1 MCRFTDADGNH
12 LRRHGV
18 PFPMRAPRFSVV
30 AAVAVLIALL
40 ASACSTGDTTDSSSG
55 ASGADAGSSDTTTT
69 GAPNAP
75 TLADFP
81 PAPSAPTTTELA
93 PEVRA
98 DLENLFLSLT
108 GEVDRAALTRLGET
122 GDPRLAWLFM
132 DILRFV
138 PPGTVLSDT
147 LVRAFENAT
156 GTRLEGGRSDWGTG
170 TDYLLAWDTPAP
182 PDYVEFKRIIFQLI
196 EPAWQ
201 PFFEDDDAD
210 IDWRWVSWGGVLID
224 DRPLDQTTF
233 GCPEGCI
240 PALNDPGLV
249 RAGTDDDWLDDE
261 RIVFGIEV
269 NGEAIAFPKNIMEIH
284 EMVNMT
290 VGGRRIGM
298 PYCTLCG
305 SAQAYF
311 TDILDELPDDA
322 ALGAL
327 DGQSSLELRT
337 SGLLSRSNK
346 VMYEFHTRSVFDTFT
361 GAAVSGP
368 LQDTGLVLEQISVIT
383 TTWADWKAEHPD
395 SLLIARDGGIGRF
408 YDDDPLGGRD
418 DNGPIFPIGTVDPRL
433 DTQAPVVGVITA
445 DGDAI
450 AFPVG
455 FVAETLDNGGEV
467 TFDGI
472 TIQAAAGGY
481 VAADADGNE
490 IATHQAF
497 WFAWSQFHPGTAL
510 WLG

>member
-1 MCRFTDADGNH
+1 
-12 LRRHGV
+12 
-18 PFPMRAPRFSVV
+18 MRIPRLSSL
-30 AAVAVLIALL
+30 AAVIVLLALL
-40 ASACSTGDTTDSSSG
+40 AAACGGDSSPSEPAG
-55 ASGADAGSSDTTTT
+55 GTADTDDGSSASDSADTTTT

-81 PAPSAPTTTELA
+81 PAPDVPTTDELP
-93 PEVRA
+93 PEVLE
-98 DLENLFLSLT
+98 DLGSLFLSLT
-108 GEVDRAALTRLGET
+108 GEVDRAALSRLGES
-122 GDPRLAWLFM
+122 GDARLAWLFM

-138 PPGTVLSDT
+138 PPGTVLSDS
-147 LVRAFENAT
+147 LVAAFENVT
-156 GTRLEGGRSDWGTG
+156 GTQLEGGRSDWGAG

-182 PDYVEFKRIIFQLI
+182 PDYVQFKRIVFELI
-196 EPAWQ
+196 EPAWR

-224 DRPLDQTTF
+224 DRPLDQTDF

-240 PALNDPGLV
+240 PALNDPPLV
-249 RAGTDDDWLDDE
+249 QAGTEADWLDDD
-261 RIVFGIEV
+261 RIVFGIEID
-269 NGEAIAFPKNIMEIH
+269 GEAVAFPRNMMEVH

-290 VGGRRIGM
+290 VAGRRIGM

-311 TDILDELPDDA
+311 TDVLDQLPDDDTLA
-322 ALGAL
+322 AL

-395 SLLIARDGGIGRF
+395 SSLLARDGGIGRI
-408 YDDDPLGGRD
+408 YDENPLGGRD

-433 DTQAPVVGVITA
+433 DVQAPVIGVITD
-445 DGDAI
+445 DGSAI
-450 AFPVG
+450 AFPV
-455 FVAETLDNGGEV
+455 ALAEETLDNGGAV
-467 TFDGI
+467 TLDGI
-472 TIQAAAGGY
+472 SVQATGGGF
-481 VAADADGNE
+481 VATDATGTE
-490 IATHQAF
+490 VATHQAF
-497 WFAWSQFHPGTAL
+497 WFAWSQFHPGTEL

>member
-1 MCRFTDADGNH
+1 
-12 LRRHGV
+12 
-18 PFPMRAPRFSVV
+18 MRTPR
-30 AAVAVLIALL
+30 LL
-40 ASACSTGDTTDSSSG
+40 ASATFVVLLALVASACSSG
-55 ASGADAGSSDTTTT
+55 TTESSDATADSDTDGDAPADSTTTL
-69 GAPNAP
+69 APNAP

-81 PAPSAPTTTELA
+81 PAPAVPTTTELPA
-93 PEVRA
+93 EVRQ
-98 DLENLFLSLT
+98 DLESLFSSLT
-108 GEVDRAALTRLGET
+108 SEVDREALRRLGES

-138 PPGTVLSDT
+138 PPGSVLSDT
-147 LVRAFENAT
+147 LVAAFEDVTA
-156 GTRLEGGRSDWGTG
+156 TRLAGGRSDWGAG

-182 PDYVEFKRIIFQLI
+182 PDYVEFKRIVFELI

-201 PFFEDDDAD
+201 PFFEDADAD

-224 DRPLDQTTF
+224 DRPLDQTDF

-240 PALNDPGLV
+240 PALNDPELV
-249 RAGTDDDWLDDE
+249 QAGTEDDWLDDD

-269 NGEAIAFPKNIMEIH
+269 DGEAVAFPKNIMEIH

-290 VGGRRIGM
+290 VAGRRIGM

-311 TDILDELPDDA
+311 TDVLDELPDDEGLA
-322 ALGAL
+322 TLA
-327 DGQSSLELRT
+327 DQSSLELRT

-368 LQDTGLVLEQISVIT
+368 LQDAGLELQQISVIT
-383 TTWADWKAEHPD
+383 ATWADWKAEHPD
-395 SLLIARDGGIGRF
+395 SSLIARDGGIGRF

-433 DTQAPVVGVITA
+433 DVQAPVVGVITA
-445 DGDAI
+445 DGTAL
-450 AFPVG
+450 AFPVSLVDAAIAAGEEVVFEGVSIGATGGG
-455 FVAETLDNGGEV
+455 FVAA
-467 TFDGI
+467 DG
-472 TIQAAAGGY
+472 
-481 VAADADGNE
+481 DGNE

-497 WFAWSQFHPGTAL
+497 WFAWSQFHPGTEL
-510 WLG
+510 WSG